1 MGSSNMFALVTTLSV
16 LVLSSTPAC
25 AVSETELAENK
36 TLGET
41 SEACPEKW
49 LDASFMEMGCLFFNN
64 TAGGSWEEAYISCKK
79 YSNATLVEIQSEMQM
94 SFLQME
100 LDVIANAEG
109 TTHNWW
115 TAGTDVGREGQ
126 WYWATTLTDVGDF
139 VWRSGEP
146 NNGITYNCLYL
157 TPNAYEGLDQPCH
170 VSMYPICQLK

>member
-1 MGSSNMFALVTTLSV
+1 MGIVKMTALQATASILLLSAI
-16 LVLSSTPAC
+16 T
-25 AVSETELAENK
+25 VSGT
-36 TLGET
+36 
-41 SEACPEKW
+41 CPDHW

-64 TAGGSWEEAYISCKK
+64 TAPVSWEEAYISCKK

-139 VWRSGEP
+139 VWWNHDTGLD
-146 NNGITYNCLYL
+146 NNCLFLSHYQD
-157 TPNAYEGLDQPCH
+157 YMGLD
-170 VSMYPICQLK
+170 